1 MCFVATRM
9 DCTPTIPFMIISNI
23 PPVGEAWINVE
34 SLEETFGSLKQVK
47 EYIIVRINSLSR
59 LSV

>member
-1 MCFVATRM
+1 M

-23 PPVGEAWINVE
+23 PPVGETWINVE